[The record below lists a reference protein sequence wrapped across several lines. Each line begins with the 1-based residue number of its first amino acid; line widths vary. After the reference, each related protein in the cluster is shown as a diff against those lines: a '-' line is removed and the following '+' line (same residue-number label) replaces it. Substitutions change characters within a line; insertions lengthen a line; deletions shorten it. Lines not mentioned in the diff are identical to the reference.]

1 MAFWKHTLARA
12 GGAARP
18 GTRRARPAA
27 PAFVPVRV
35 VVPPVPAPSVGAAP
49 APSGEIDIVLS
60 RDRHVRVRGA
70 VDVAWLGQVVRTL
83 ETLGC

>member
-1 MAFWKHTLARA
+1 LAFWKHTLGHAA
-12 GGAARP
+12 GAAR
-18 GTRRARPAA
+18 RRRPAA

-35 VVPPVPAPSVGAAP
+35 VPPPVPPPIAGAAP

-60 RDRHVRVRGA
+60 RDRHVRVRGP

-83 ETLGC
+83 ETLAC